1 MSKVQTVD
9 SMNNQCSQN
18 AHLEIFPDWINIVVG
33 KYSGEELT
41 QLVSWQ
47 RLQHHVGRGEP
58 ARDRIRPF
66 TQESHKSL
74 LVFFMQERYDSR
86 L

>member
-1 MSKVQTVD
+1 
-9 SMNNQCSQN
+9 MNNQCSQN

-47 RLQHHVGRGEP
+47 RLQHHVGRAGPGQDTSFYPGKSQKPVGILHAGEVRFAITHFRNSP
-58 ARDRIRPF
+58 
-66 TQESHKSL
+66 
-74 LVFFMQERYDSR
+74 
-86 L
+86 